1 MRVFLDTNVLVSA
14 FATRGICADLL
25 RIVIAEH
32 VLVVSE
38 TVLREL
44 RRVLDDK
51 FGVPREAVREVEEFL
66 RREGEAAGEAAPLGI
81 GLTDPDDV
89 PILEEAVA
97 SGVAFLV
104 TGDEDLLRVADRA
117 PVAIVSPR
125 GFWEALRSPEAR
137 RRRSDVGRGPG

>member
-32 VLVVSE
+32 VLVVSG
-38 TVLREL
+38 TVLHEL

-51 FGVPREAVREVEEFL
+51 FGVPPGTIEEAEEFL
-66 RREGEAAGEAAPLGI
+66 RREGDVIAEAAPLGI
-81 GLTDPDDV
+81 ELCDPDDI

-97 SGVAFLV
+97 GRVRFLV
-104 TGDEDLLRVADRA
+104 TGDRDLLAIAGRA
-117 PVAIVSPR
+117 PVSVVSPR
-125 GFWEALRSPEAR
+125 GFWEALRSPEA
-137 RRRSDVGRGPG
+137 D

>member
-32 VLVVSE
+32 VLVVSG

-51 FGVPREAVREVEEFL
+51 FGVPPGTIGEVEEFL
-66 RREGEAAGEAAPLGI
+66 RREGDVIDAAAPLGI
-81 GLTDPDDV
+81 ELCDPDDV
-89 PILEEAVA
+89 AILEEAVA
-97 SGVAFLV
+97 GRVRFLV
-104 TGDEDLLRVADRA
+104 TGDRDLLAIAGRA
-117 PVAIVSPR
+117 PVSVVSPR
-125 GFWEALRSPEAR
+125 GFWEALRSPEA
-137 RRRSDVGRGPG
+137 D